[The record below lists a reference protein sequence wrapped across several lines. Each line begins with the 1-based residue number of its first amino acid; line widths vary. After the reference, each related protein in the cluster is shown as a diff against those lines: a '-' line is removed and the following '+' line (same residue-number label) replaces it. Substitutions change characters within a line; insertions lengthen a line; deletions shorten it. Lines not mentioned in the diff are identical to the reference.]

1 VKDIIRKDMEVS
13 KGGIFPNSR
22 HYLVLSSNEKNT
34 G

>member
-1 VKDIIRKDMEVS
+1 MEVS

-22 HYLVLSSNEKNT
+22 HYLVLSQENEKNT